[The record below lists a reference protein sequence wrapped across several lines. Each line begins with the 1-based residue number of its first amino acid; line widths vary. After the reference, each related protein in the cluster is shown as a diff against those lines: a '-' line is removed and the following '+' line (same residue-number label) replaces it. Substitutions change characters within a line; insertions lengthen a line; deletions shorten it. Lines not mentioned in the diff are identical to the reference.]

1 MNSNT
6 YLKRFGL
13 DPNDFKHITNEPI
26 ITDNGYI
33 YLLEQSIEKQPC
45 PYCLSKNIVIK
56 DYYFKDINISSSFH
70 IKDIFRIKMCRF
82 KCKECKRTF
91 VKKIFG
97 IEEYNSISNMTKK
110 LICCD
115 FYVTKTFKE
124 ISERYH
130 CSISTVIDIF
140 DNKIARPIRYTLPEV
155 LCIDEF
161 YFSSNSDA
169 KYCVL
174 LIDWKTKKIIDII
187 QNRQLITLT
196 KYFSN
201 IDSKERNKVK
211 FFVSDLYD
219 GYRTIRQQY
228 FKKATHIADFFHI
241 TIQLTRP
248 INSLRNAIMKQFDK
262 NAPEYKFMS
271 KYWKLFQCKSN
282 KISQTKEFR
291 INEYTY
297 SSIYDYFYYCVKLND
312 NLLTGYNALQE
323 LFSFQKNM
331 TYTKSQECFN
341 WLINK
346 LISSSSQL
354 LIKAGETY
362 KKWLIEIGNAY
373 TFHEG
378 YISISNGIA
387 EGINNVIKTII
398 KDAYGFHNFERFR
411 KRALL
416 LLRH

>member
-1 MNSNT
+1 
-6 YLKRFGL
+6 
-13 DPNDFKHITNEPI
+13 
-26 ITDNGYI
+26 
-33 YLLEQSIEKQPC
+33 
-45 PYCLSKNIVIK
+45 
-56 DYYFKDINISSSFH
+56 
-70 IKDIFRIKMCRF
+70 
-82 KCKECKRTF
+82 
-91 VKKIFG
+91 
-97 IEEYNSISNMTKK
+97 
-110 LICCD
+110 
-115 FYVTKTFKE
+115 
-124 ISERYH
+124 
-130 CSISTVIDIF
+130 
-140 DNKIARPIRYTLPEV
+140 
-155 LCIDEF
+155 
-161 YFSSNSDA
+161 
-169 KYCVL
+169 
-174 LIDWKTKKIIDII
+174 
-187 QNRQLITLT
+187 
-196 KYFSN
+196 
-201 IDSKERNKVK
+201 
-211 FFVSDLYD
+211 
-219 GYRTIRQQY
+219 
-228 FKKATHIADFFHI
+228 
-241 TIQLTRP
+241 
-248 INSLRNAIMKQFDK
+248 MKQFDK

-331 TYTKSQECFN
+331 TYIKSQECFN